1 MILSKTKLYVIL
13 LILVSIIGFLIF
25 NGFKSRAERDAALK
39 EKQEEKEEIIRIRDS
54 AQTAR
59 ERDIDNFEFT
69 FDSLSEINK
78 KIIYVPYE
86 KFKYFDRTLLDAI
99 NILDST
105 NYEQ

>member
-1 MILSKTKLYVIL
+1 MVLSKTKLY
-13 LILVSIIGFLIF
+13 LILVILAAIIGFLIF
-25 NGFKSRAERDAALK
+25 NGMKSRAERDALLE
-39 EKQEEKEEIIRIRDS
+39 EKQFEKEEIMRIRDS

-59 ERDIDNFEFT
+59 ERDIDNFEWT

-86 KFKYFDRTLLDAI
+86 KFKYIDRTLNDAI